1 MSDNLMESLFLT
13 GKVVKL
19 DCSVWSGRKKLRPE
33 EIGFENGDLNREL
46 INLGSKWLI
55 PKEEIAALNKI
66 RADAKREIESRSLKF
81 SFGSFVPN
89 EKMKT
94 LNNRLAEIRTVFQE
108 KMLDISTRYP
118 ELRQQMLNAWNA
130 EAVSMAARKNNPD
143 FVFEVMTRIEKA
155 LPQWHDISG
164 KFSFDWNEY
173 ADMNQIARNF
183 IEESTRG
190 FLGKMVEFAESLKE
204 RINENNLSDRNLAPV
219 RKYIDA
225 MRESI
230 KVFRNEQLV
239 RILDDLDGWVMEGTG
254 DEVKASSQIRGAMS
268 SAMDSIIT
276 AGTEHVDEIARASID
291 AVTSHARQLEL
302 ED

>member
-1 MSDNLMESLFLT
+1 MSNLWESLFLT

-33 EIGFENGDLNREL
+33 EIGFDNGDLNRDL

-55 PKEEIAALNKI
+55 PKEEITKLSNI
-66 RADAKREIESRSLKF
+66 RAEANREIENSSFQCPVGSLI
-81 SFGSFVPN
+81 P
-89 EKMKT
+89 
-94 LNNRLAEIRTVFQE
+94 NNRLE
-108 KMLDISTRYP
+108 KLNNKLTELRNNFADQVADVERRYP

-143 FVFEVMTRIEKA
+143 FVFEVMSRIEKA
-155 LPQWHDISG
+155 LPQWSDISS
-164 KFSFDWNEY
+164 KFSFTWHEY
-173 ADMNQIARNF
+173 DDMNQIARSF

-190 FLGKMVEFAESLKE
+190 VLDKMVEFAEKLKE
-204 RINENNLSDRNLAPV
+204 RVGANNLSDRNLAPV
-219 RKYIDA
+219 RRYIDA
-225 MRESI
+225 MRESV

-239 RILDDLDGWVMEGTG
+239 RMLDDLEGWVMEGTG
-254 DEVKASSQIRGAMS
+254 EEVSASSKIRGAMS
-268 SAMDSIIT
+268 SAMDNIIL